1 MTRIFDL
8 TRIGAGLPVAETIA
22 SLPADGNV
30 VVQAP
35 PGTGK
40 TTLIPPALAN
50 QAAHDHA
57 AEHTASGVGKIIV
70 TAPRRVAVRAAAHRL
85 RALSG
90 QPKLVGHAI
99 RGESV
104 PGSAVEFVTP
114 GVLLRRLLRDPELPG
129 VAAVAIDE
137 VHERQLDTDLV
148 LGMCLELAQLRED
161 FRVIAMS
168 ATVDAQRFSQLMD
181 APIHVTEAAIHPL
194 EISYAPAP
202 GRAAGERGFYR
213 HVAEQAAQQATQQAA
228 QPMSGH
234 ASEQRKPS
242 AGSTLVFVPGVREV
256 NQVCAEL
263 ATLVDA
269 DLPVFPLHGQQSA
282 EEQDRALSTDATRI
296 VVATSIAESSLTV
309 PGVRAVVDAG
319 LARTPRRDMQR
330 GMSGLVTASASK
342 SSADQR
348 AGRAGREGP
357 GTVVRC
363 YSQEDYQHFAPHTTP
378 EILSADLTQAALF
391 LDTWGAGQD
400 FPLLDQPPATAM
412 AAARTTLQRIGANK
426 ELALLPTDP
435 RLGAALLRYG
445 AGAADTVAKMDEN
458 PRGDIARARAQKRLV
473 QRLAA
478 LVPDLGP
485 ADPGAVVAAAF
496 PEQVARAVSAGASG
510 SNSGPSSGSGS
521 GPSAGAGTSREY
533 LLASGT
539 RARLLADSGLADAD
553 WLAVS
558 EISLSNAGNAIIR
571 SAARITEDD
580 ALEAIGVEETTTAT
594 VDGGKIRGRKRKMAG
609 AIELSSTPVQVT
621 GDAAA
626 EALAESIREYGLG
639 LFEWSASASNLY
651 HRLRHLHEHYGLP
664 WPDVAAADPAI
675 WLAPELDKVASGMQ
689 IAKVDLYPA
698 LQRLLPW
705 PEATRLEE
713 LAPERMPVPSGR
725 GVLLDWSG
733 ERPVASVKL
742 QECFGLAESPA
753 YCGKRVQFHLLSPAG
768 RPLAITDDLASFWS
782 GPYAG
787 VRADMRGRYPKHPWP
802 EDPWQATAT
811 AKTNAKLRKN

>member
-1 MTRIFDL
+1 MTCIFDL
-8 TRIGAGLPVAETIA
+8 SRIGAGLPVAETIA
-22 SLPADGNV
+22 SLPAEGNV

-50 QAAHDHA
+50 QAAQNATQNA
-57 AEHTASGVGKIIV
+57 ATERESSVGKIIV

-85 RALSG
+85 RTLSG
-90 QPKLVGHAI
+90 QPELVGHSI

-104 PGSAVEFVTP
+104 TGTAVEFVTP
-114 GVLLRRLLRDPELPG
+114 GVLLRRLLHDPELPG

-148 LGMCLELAQLRED
+148 LGMCLELAQLRAD

-181 APIHVTEAAIHPL
+181 APVHVTEAAIHPL

-202 GRAAGERGFYR
+202 GRAAGERSFYR
-213 HVAEQAAQQATQQAA
+213 HLAQQAAEQASA
-228 QPMSGH
+228 
-234 ASEQRKPS
+234 S

-263 ATLVDA
+263 TTLVDA
-269 DLPVFPLHGQQSA
+269 NTPVFPLHGQQTTD
-282 EEQDRALSTDATRI
+282 EQDRALYTDSRRI

-319 LARTPRRDMQR
+319 LARLPRRDAQR
-330 GMSGLVTASASK
+330 GMSGLVTASTSK

-363 YSQEDYQHFAPHTTP
+363 YSQEDYQHFAPHISP

-391 LDTWGAGQD
+391 LDTWGAGDD

-412 AAARTTLQRIGANK
+412 AAARTTLQRIGASK

-445 AGAADTVAKMDEN
+445 SGAAETIAKLDDT
-458 PRGDIARARAQKRLV
+458 PRGDITRAPAPKRLV
-473 QRLAA
+473 QRLAK

-485 ADPGAVVAAAF
+485 VDPGAVVAAAY

-510 SNSGPSSGSGS
+510 LRTGSNSGAGLGSGAS
-521 GPSAGAGTSREY
+521 LSSGAGTSREY

-539 RARLLADSGLADAD
+539 RARLLSDSSLADAE
-553 WLAVS
+553 WLAVA

-571 SAARITEDD
+571 SAARTTEED

-594 VDGGKIRGRKRKMAG
+594 VDGGKIRGRKRRRAG

-626 EALAESIREYGLG
+626 EAVAESIREHGLG
-639 LFEWSASASNLY
+639 LFEWSASASNFSA
-651 HRLRHLHEHYGLP
+651 RLRHLHEYYGSP
-664 WPDVAAADPAI
+664 WPDVAAADPAM
-675 WLAPELDKVASGMQ
+675 WLAPELEQ
-689 IAKVDLYPA
+689 IAAGTAISKIDLYPA

-713 LAPERMPVPSGR
+713 LAPERVPVPSGR
-725 GVLLDWSG
+725 SVWLDWSG

-742 QECFGLAESPA
+742 QECFGLTESPM

-787 VRADMRGRYPKHPWP
+787 VRAEMRGRYPKHPWP
-802 EDPWQATAT
+802 ENPWQATAA

>member
-1 MTRIFDL
+1 MFDL
-8 TRIGAGLPVAETIA
+8 SRIGAGLPVAETIA
-22 SLPADGNV
+22 SLPAEGNV

-50 QAAHDHA
+50 QAAQNATQNA
-57 AEHTASGVGKIIV
+57 ATERESSVGKIIV

-85 RALSG
+85 RTLSG
-90 QPKLVGHAI
+90 QPELVGHSI

-104 PGSAVEFVTP
+104 PGTAVEFVTP
-114 GVLLRRLLRDPELPG
+114 GVLLRRLLRDPELSG

-148 LGMCLELAQLRED
+148 LGMCLELAQLRAD

-181 APIHVTEAAIHPL
+181 APVHVTEAAIHPL

-202 GRAAGERGFYR
+202 GRAAGERSFYR
-213 HVAEQAAQQATQQAA
+213 HLAQQAAEQASA
-228 QPMSGH
+228 
-234 ASEQRKPS
+234 S

-256 NQVCAEL
+256 NRVCAEL
-263 ATLVDA
+263 TTLVDA
-269 DLPVFPLHGQQSA
+269 NTPVFPLHGQQTTD
-282 EEQDRALSTDATRI
+282 EQDRALYTDSRRI

-319 LARTPRRDMQR
+319 LARLPRRDAQR
-330 GMSGLVTASASK
+330 GMSGLVTASTSK

-348 AGRAGREGP
+348 AGRAGREGQ

-363 YSQEDYQHFAPHTTP
+363 YSQEDYQHFAPHISP

-391 LDTWGAGQD
+391 LDTWGAGDD

-412 AAARTTLQRIGANK
+412 AAARTTLQRIGASK

-445 AGAADTVAKMDEN
+445 SGAAETIAKLDEE
-458 PRGDIARARAQKRLV
+458 PRGDITRAPAQKRLA
-473 QRLAA
+473 QRLAK

-485 ADPGAVVAAAF
+485 VDPGAVVAAAY

-510 SNSGPSSGSGS
+510 LRTGSNSGAGSGS
-521 GPSAGAGTSREY
+521 GASPSSGAGTSREY

-539 RARLLADSGLADAD
+539 RARLLSDSSLVDAE
-553 WLAVS
+553 WLAVA

-571 SAARITEDD
+571 SAARITEED
-580 ALEAIGVEETTTAT
+580 ALEATGVEETTTAT
-594 VDGGKIRGRKRKMAG
+594 VDGGKIRGRKRRRAG

-626 EALAESIREYGLG
+626 EAVAESIREHGLG
-639 LFEWSASASNLY
+639 LFEWSASASNFY
-651 HRLRHLHEHYGLP
+651 DRLRHLHEYYGPP
-664 WPDVAAADPAI
+664 WPDVAAADPAM
-675 WLAPELDKVASGMQ
+675 WLAPELEQ
-689 IAKVDLYPA
+689 IAAGTAISKIDLYPA

-725 GVLLDWSG
+725 SAWLDWSG
-733 ERPVASVKL
+733 ARPVASVKL
-742 QECFGLAESPA
+742 QECFGLVESPV

-787 VRADMRGRYPKHPWP
+787 VRAEMRGRYPKHPWP
-802 EDPWQATAT
+802 EDPWSATAT
-811 AKTNAKLRKN
+811 AKTNAKLRKH

>member
-1 MTRIFDL
+1 MFDL
-8 TRIGAGLPVAETIA
+8 SRIGAGLPVAETIG
-22 SLPADGNV
+22 SLPAEGNV

-50 QAAHDHA
+50 QAAQNA
-57 AEHTASGVGKIIV
+57 AQNAATERESSVGKIIV

-85 RALSG
+85 RTLSG
-90 QPKLVGHAI
+90 QPELVGHSI

-104 PGSAVEFVTP
+104 PGTAVEFVTP

-148 LGMCLELAQLRED
+148 LGMCLELAQLRAD

-181 APIHVTEAAIHPL
+181 APVHVTEAAIHPL

-202 GRAAGERGFYR
+202 GRAAGERSFYR
-213 HVAEQAAQQATQQAA
+213 HLAQQAAEQASA
-228 QPMSGH
+228 
-234 ASEQRKPS
+234 S

-263 ATLVDA
+263 TTLVDA
-269 DLPVFPLHGQQSA
+269 NTPVFPLHGQQTTD
-282 EEQDRALSTDATRI
+282 EQDRALYTDSRRI

-319 LARTPRRDMQR
+319 LARLPRRDAQR
-330 GMSGLVTASASK
+330 GMSGLVTASTSK

-363 YSQEDYQHFAPHTTP
+363 YSQEDYQHFAPHISP

-391 LDTWGAGQD
+391 LDTWGAGHD

-412 AAARTTLQRIGANK
+412 AAARTTLQRIGASK

-445 AGAADTVAKMDEN
+445 SGAAETIAKLDEE
-458 PRGDIARARAQKRLV
+458 PRGDITRAPAQKRLV
-473 QRLAA
+473 QRLAK

-485 ADPGAVVAAAF
+485 VDPGAVVAAAY

-510 SNSGPSSGSGS
+510 LRNGSNSGASPSS
-521 GPSAGAGTSREY
+521 GAGTSSEY

-539 RARLLADSGLADAD
+539 RARLLSDSSLVDAE
-553 WLAVS
+553 WLAVA

-594 VDGGKIRGRKRKMAG
+594 VDGGKIRGRKRRRAG

-626 EALAESIREYGLG
+626 EAVAESIREHGLG
-639 LFEWSASASNLY
+639 LFEWSASASNFSA
-651 HRLRHLHEHYGLP
+651 RLRHLHEYYGPP
-664 WPDVAAADPAI
+664 WPDVAAADPAM
-675 WLAPELDKVASGMQ
+675 WLAPELEQ
-689 IAKVDLYPA
+689 IAAGTAISKIDLYPA

-713 LAPERMPVPSGR
+713 LAPERVPVPSGR
-725 GVLLDWSG
+725 SAWLDWSG

-742 QECFGLAESPA
+742 QECFGLTESPM

-768 RPLAITDDLASFWS
+768 RPLAVTDDLASFWS

-787 VRADMRGRYPKHPWP
+787 VRAEMRGRYPKHPWP

>member
-104 PGSAVEFVTP
+104 PGRAVEFVTP

-148 LGMCLELAQLRED
+148 LGMCLELAELRED

-194 EISYAPAP
+194 EINYAPAP
-202 GRAAGERGFYR
+202 GRAAGERSFYR
-213 HVAEQAAQQATQQAA
+213 HLAKQAAQQTAQQASA
-228 QPMSGH
+228 
-234 ASEQRKPS
+234 S

-269 DLPVFPLHGQQSA
+269 DLPVFPLHGQQST

-363 YSQEDYQHFAPHTTP
+363 YSQDDYQHFAPHTTP

-391 LDTWGAGQD
+391 LDSWGAGED
-400 FPLLDQPPATAM
+400 FPLLDQPPAAALATA
-412 AAARTTLQRIGANK
+412 RSTLQRIGATK
-426 ELALLPTDP
+426 QLALLPTDP
-435 RLGAALLRYG
+435 RLGATLLRYG
-445 AGAADTVAKMDEN
+445 AGAAKTIAQLEEN
-458 PRGDIARARAQKRLV
+458 PRGDITRAHAQKRLV
-473 QRLAA
+473 QRLAT
-478 LVPDLGP
+478 LVPDVGP

-496 PEQVARAVSAGASG
+496 PEHVARAVSVGASRAQG
-510 SNSGPSSGSGS
+510 TSRATAPAATGARDAHGGP
-521 GPSAGAGTSREY
+521 GAGTSREY

-553 WLAVS
+553 WLAVA

-571 SAARITEDD
+571 AAARISEDD
-580 ALEAIGVEETTTAT
+580 ALDAIGVQEVISAT
-594 VDGGKIRGRKRKMAG
+594 IDEGKIRGRKRRMAG
-609 AIELSSTPVQVT
+609 AIELSSTPVQVS
-621 GDAAA
+621 GAQAAA
-626 EALAESIREYGLG
+626 AVVESIREHGLG
-639 LFEWSASASNLY
+639 LFEWSASASNFY
-651 HRLRHLHEHYGLP
+651 DRLRHLHEHYGSP
-664 WPDVAAADPAI
+664 WPDVAAQDPAT
-675 WLAPELDKVASGMQ
+675 WLAPELEQIAAGTP

-705 PEATRLEE
+705 PEATRLDE
-713 LAPERMPVPSGR
+713 LAPEHMPVPSGR
-725 GVLLDWSG
+725 GVRLDWSG

-742 QECFGLAESPA
+742 QECFGLAESPV

-802 EDPWQATAT
+802 EDPWSATAT
-811 AKTNAKLRKN
+811 AKTNARLRKN

>member
-1 MTRIFDL
+1 MFDL
-8 TRIGAGLPVAETIA
+8 SRIGAGLPVAETIA
-22 SLPADGNV
+22 SLPAEGNV

-40 TTLIPPALAN
+40 TTLLPPALAN
-50 QAAHDHA
+50 QAAQNA
-57 AEHTASGVGKIIV
+57 AQNAATERESSVGKIIV

-85 RALSG
+85 RTLSG
-90 QPKLVGHAI
+90 QPELVGHSI

-104 PGSAVEFVTP
+104 PGTAVEFVTP

-148 LGMCLELAQLRED
+148 LGMCLELAQLRAD

-181 APIHVTEAAIHPL
+181 APVHVTEAVIHPL

-202 GRAAGERGFYR
+202 GRAAGERSFYR
-213 HVAEQAAQQATQQAA
+213 HLAQQAAEQASA
-228 QPMSGH
+228 
-234 ASEQRKPS
+234 S

-263 ATLVDA
+263 TTLVDA
-269 DLPVFPLHGQQSA
+269 NTPVFPLHGQQTTD
-282 EEQDRALSTDATRI
+282 EQDRALYTDSRRI

-319 LARTPRRDMQR
+319 LARLPRRDAQR
-330 GMSGLVTASASK
+330 GMSGLVTASTSK

-363 YSQEDYQHFAPHTTP
+363 YSQEDYQHFAPHISP

-391 LDTWGAGQD
+391 LDTWGAGDD

-412 AAARTTLQRIGANK
+412 AAARTTLQRIGASK

-445 AGAADTVAKMDEN
+445 SGAAETIAKLDEE
-458 PRGDIARARAQKRLV
+458 PRGDITRAPAQKRLV
-473 QRLAA
+473 QRLAR

-485 ADPGAVVAAAF
+485 VDPGAVVATAY

-510 SNSGPSSGSGS
+510 LRSGSGS
-521 GPSAGAGTSREY
+521 GASPSSGAGTSREY

-539 RARLLADSGLADAD
+539 RARLLSDSSLVDAE
-553 WLAVS
+553 WLAVA

-594 VDGGKIRGRKRKMAG
+594 VDGGKIRGRKRRRAG

-626 EALAESIREYGLG
+626 EAVAESIREHGLG
-639 LFEWSASASNLY
+639 LFEWSASASNFSA
-651 HRLRHLHEHYGLP
+651 RLRHLHEYYGPP
-664 WPDVAAADPAI
+664 WPDVAAADPAM
-675 WLAPELDKVASGMQ
+675 WLAPELEQ
-689 IAKVDLYPA
+689 IAAGTAISKIDLYPA

-713 LAPERMPVPSGR
+713 LAPERVPVPSGR
-725 GVLLDWSG
+725 SAWLDWSG
-733 ERPVASVKL
+733 ERPVASAKL
-742 QECFGLAESPA
+742 QECFGLTESPM

-787 VRADMRGRYPKHPWP
+787 VRAEMRGRYPKHPWP
-802 EDPWQATAT
+802 EDPWSATAT
-811 AKTNAKLRKN
+811 AKTNAKLRKH

>member
-1 MTRIFDL
+1 MTCIFDL
-8 TRIGAGLPVAETIA
+8 SRIGAGLPVAETIA
-22 SLPADGNV
+22 SLPAEGNV

-50 QAAHDHA
+50 QAAQNATQNA
-57 AEHTASGVGKIIV
+57 ATERESSVGKIIV

-85 RALSG
+85 RTLSG
-90 QPKLVGHAI
+90 QPELVGHSI

-104 PGSAVEFVTP
+104 PGTAVEFVTP
-114 GVLLRRLLRDPELPG
+114 GVLLRRLLRDPELSG

-148 LGMCLELAQLRED
+148 LGMCLELAQLRAD

-181 APIHVTEAAIHPL
+181 APVHVTEAAIHPL

-202 GRAAGERGFYR
+202 GRAAGERSFYR
-213 HVAEQAAQQATQQAA
+213 HLAQQAAEQASA
-228 QPMSGH
+228 
-234 ASEQRKPS
+234 S

-263 ATLVDA
+263 TTLVDA
-269 DLPVFPLHGQQSA
+269 NTPVFPLHGQQTTD
-282 EEQDRALSTDATRI
+282 EQDRALYTDSRRI
-296 VVATSIAESSLTV
+296 LVATSIAESSLTV

-319 LARTPRRDMQR
+319 LARLPRRDAQR
-330 GMSGLVTASASK
+330 GMSGLVTASTSK

-363 YSQEDYQHFAPHTTP
+363 YSQEDYQHFAPHISP

-391 LDTWGAGQD
+391 LDTWGAGDD

-412 AAARTTLQRIGANK
+412 AAARTTLQRIGASK

-445 AGAADTVAKMDEN
+445 SGAAETIAKLDEE
-458 PRGDIARARAQKRLV
+458 PRGDITRAPAQKRLV
-473 QRLAA
+473 QRLAR

-485 ADPGAVVAAAF
+485 VDPGAVVATAY

-510 SNSGPSSGSGS
+510 LRSGSGS
-521 GPSAGAGTSREY
+521 GASPSSGAGTSREY

-539 RARLLADSGLADAD
+539 RARLLSDSSLVDAE
-553 WLAVS
+553 WLAVA

-594 VDGGKIRGRKRKMAG
+594 VDGGKIRGRKRRRAG

-626 EALAESIREYGLG
+626 EAVAESIREHGLG
-639 LFEWSASASNLY
+639 LFEWSASASNFSA
-651 HRLRHLHEHYGLP
+651 RLRHLHEYYGPP
-664 WPDVAAADPAI
+664 WPDVAAADPAM
-675 WLAPELDKVASGMQ
+675 WLAPELEQ
-689 IAKVDLYPA
+689 IAAGTAISKIDLYPA

-725 GVLLDWSG
+725 SAWLDWSG
-733 ERPVASVKL
+733 ARPVASVKL
-742 QECFGLAESPA
+742 QECFGLVESPV

-787 VRADMRGRYPKHPWP
+787 VRAEMRGRYPKHPWP
-802 EDPWQATAT
+802 EDPWSATAT
-811 AKTNAKLRKN
+811 AKTNAKLRKH

>member
-1 MTRIFDL
+1 MFDL
-8 TRIGAGLPVAETIA
+8 SRIGAGLPVAETIA
-22 SLPADGNV
+22 SLPAEGNV

-40 TTLIPPALAN
+40 TTLLPPALAN
-50 QAAHDHA
+50 QAAQNA
-57 AEHTASGVGKIIV
+57 AQNAATERESSVGKIIV

-85 RALSG
+85 RTLSG
-90 QPKLVGHAI
+90 QPELAGHSI

-104 PGSAVEFVTP
+104 PGTAVEFVTP

-148 LGMCLELAQLRED
+148 LGMCLELAQLRAD

-181 APIHVTEAAIHPL
+181 APVHVTEAAIHPL

-202 GRAAGERGFYR
+202 GRAAGERSFYR
-213 HVAEQAAQQATQQAA
+213 HLAQQAAEQASA
-228 QPMSGH
+228 
-234 ASEQRKPS
+234 S

-263 ATLVDA
+263 TTLVDA
-269 DLPVFPLHGQQSA
+269 NTPVFPLHGQQTTD
-282 EEQDRALSTDATRI
+282 EQDRALYTDSRRI

-319 LARTPRRDMQR
+319 LARLPRRDAQR
-330 GMSGLVTASASK
+330 GMSGLVTASTSK

-348 AGRAGREGP
+348 AGRAGREGQ

-363 YSQEDYQHFAPHTTP
+363 YSQEDYQHFAPHISP

-391 LDTWGAGQD
+391 LDTWGAGDD

-412 AAARTTLQRIGANK
+412 AAARTTLQRIGASK

-445 AGAADTVAKMDEN
+445 SGAAETIAKLDEE
-458 PRGDIARARAQKRLV
+458 PRGDITRAPAQKRLA
-473 QRLAA
+473 QRLAK

-485 ADPGAVVAAAF
+485 VDPGAVVAAAY

-510 SNSGPSSGSGS
+510 LRTGSNSGAGSGS
-521 GPSAGAGTSREY
+521 GASPSSGAGTSREY

-539 RARLLADSGLADAD
+539 RARLLSDSSLVDAE
-553 WLAVS
+553 WLAVA

-571 SAARITEDD
+571 SAARITEED
-580 ALEAIGVEETTTAT
+580 ALEATGVEETTTAT
-594 VDGGKIRGRKRKMAG
+594 VDGGKIRGRKRRRAG

-626 EALAESIREYGLG
+626 EAVAESIREHGLG
-639 LFEWSASASNLY
+639 LFEWSASASNFY
-651 HRLRHLHEHYGLP
+651 DRLRHLHEYYGPP
-664 WPDVAAADPAI
+664 WPDVAAADPAM
-675 WLAPELDKVASGMQ
+675 WLAPELEQ
-689 IAKVDLYPA
+689 IAAGTAISKIDLYPA

-725 GVLLDWSG
+725 SAWLDWSG
-733 ERPVASVKL
+733 ARPVASVKL
-742 QECFGLAESPA
+742 QECFGLVESPV

-787 VRADMRGRYPKHPWP
+787 VRAEMRGRYPKHPWP
-802 EDPWQATAT
+802 EDPWSATAT
-811 AKTNAKLRKN
+811 AKTNAKLRKH

>member
-50 QAAHDHA
+50 QAAHNHA

-104 PGSAVEFVTP
+104 PGRAVEFVTP

-148 LGMCLELAQLRED
+148 LGMCLELAELRED

-194 EISYAPAP
+194 EINYAPAP
-202 GRAAGERGFYR
+202 GRAAGERSFYR
-213 HVAEQAAQQATQQAA
+213 HLAKQAAQQTAQQASA
-228 QPMSGH
+228 
-234 ASEQRKPS
+234 S

-269 DLPVFPLHGQQSA
+269 DLPVFPLHGQQST

-330 GMSGLVTASASK
+330 GMSGLVTSSASK

-391 LDTWGAGQD
+391 LDSWGAGED
-400 FPLLDQPPATAM
+400 FPLLDQPPAAALATA
-412 AAARTTLQRIGANK
+412 RSTLQRIGATK
-426 ELALLPTDP
+426 QLALLPTDP
-435 RLGAALLRYG
+435 RLGATLLRYG
-445 AGAADTVAKMDEN
+445 AGAAKTIAQLEEN
-458 PRGDIARARAQKRLV
+458 PRGDITRAHAQKRLV
-473 QRLAA
+473 QRLAT
-478 LVPDLGP
+478 LVPDVGP

-496 PEQVARAVSAGASG
+496 PEHVARAVSVGASRAQG
-510 SNSGPSSGSGS
+510 TSRATAPAATGARDAHGGP
-521 GPSAGAGTSREY
+521 GAGTSREY

-553 WLAVS
+553 WLAVA

-571 SAARITEDD
+571 AAARISEDD
-580 ALEAIGVEETTTAT
+580 ALDAIGVQEVISAT
-594 VDGGKIRGRKRKMAG
+594 IDEGKIRGRKRRMAG
-609 AIELSSTPVQVT
+609 AIELSSTPVQVS
-621 GDAAA
+621 GAQAAA
-626 EALAESIREYGLG
+626 AVVESIREHGLG
-639 LFEWSASASNLY
+639 LFEWSASASNFY
-651 HRLRHLHEHYGLP
+651 DRLRHLHEHYGSP
-664 WPDVAAADPAI
+664 WPDVAAQDPAT
-675 WLAPELDKVASGMQ
+675 WLAPELEQIAAGTP

-705 PEATRLEE
+705 PEATRLDE
-713 LAPERMPVPSGR
+713 LAPEHMPVPSGR
-725 GVLLDWSG
+725 GVRLDWSG

-742 QECFGLAESPA
+742 QECFGLAESPV

-802 EDPWQATAT
+802 EDPWSATAT
-811 AKTNAKLRKN
+811 AKTNARLCKN

>member
-1 MTRIFDL
+1 MTCIFDL
-8 TRIGAGLPVAETIA
+8 SRIGAGLPVAETIA
-22 SLPADGNV
+22 SLPAEGNV

-50 QAAHDHA
+50 QAAQNA
-57 AEHTASGVGKIIV
+57 AQNAATERESSVGKIIV

-85 RALSG
+85 RTLSG
-90 QPKLVGHAI
+90 QPELVGHSI

-104 PGSAVEFVTP
+104 PGTAVEFVTP

-148 LGMCLELAQLRED
+148 LGMCLELAQLRAD

-181 APIHVTEAAIHPL
+181 APVHVTEAVIHPL

-202 GRAAGERGFYR
+202 GRAAGERSFYR
-213 HVAEQAAQQATQQAA
+213 HLAQQAAEQASA
-228 QPMSGH
+228 
-234 ASEQRKPS
+234 S

-263 ATLVDA
+263 TTLVDA
-269 DLPVFPLHGQQSA
+269 NTPVFPLHGQQTTD
-282 EEQDRALSTDATRI
+282 EQDRALYTDSRRI

-319 LARTPRRDMQR
+319 LARLPRRDAQR
-330 GMSGLVTASASK
+330 GMSGLVTASTSK

-363 YSQEDYQHFAPHTTP
+363 YSQEDYQHFAPHISP

-391 LDTWGAGQD
+391 LDTWGAGDD

-412 AAARTTLQRIGANK
+412 AAARTTLQRIGASK

-445 AGAADTVAKMDEN
+445 SGAAETIAKLDEE
-458 PRGDIARARAQKRLV
+458 PRGDITRAPAQKRLV
-473 QRLAA
+473 QRLAR

-485 ADPGAVVAAAF
+485 VDPGAVVATAY

-510 SNSGPSSGSGS
+510 LRSGSGS
-521 GPSAGAGTSREY
+521 GASPSSGAGTSREY

-539 RARLLADSGLADAD
+539 RARLLSDSSLVDAE
-553 WLAVS
+553 WLAVA

-594 VDGGKIRGRKRKMAG
+594 VDGGKIRGRKRRRAG

-626 EALAESIREYGLG
+626 EAVAESIREHGLG
-639 LFEWSASASNLY
+639 LFEWSASASNFSA
-651 HRLRHLHEHYGLP
+651 RLRHLHEYYGPP
-664 WPDVAAADPAI
+664 WPDVAAADPAM
-675 WLAPELDKVASGMQ
+675 WLAPELEQ
-689 IAKVDLYPA
+689 IAAGTAISKIDLYPA

-713 LAPERMPVPSGR
+713 LAPERVPVPSGR
-725 GVLLDWSG
+725 SVWLDWSS

-742 QECFGLAESPA
+742 QECFGLVESPV

-787 VRADMRGRYPKHPWP
+787 VRTEMRGRYPKHPWP